1 MRAERQRK
9 VLECLFEKAKD
20 INPLEYPSY
29 IRKFAPMIETSLNN
43 EEILQL
49 ASVGA
54 NPNVKL
60 EQGAFPNDYI
70 QSTGQ
75 TIGGVWYYVYD
86 IEQAADMLHDFIYDD
101 IPFEYYGLT
110 EEEIAALESGTAT
123 EGTEGE
129 NVE

>member
-1 MRAERQRK
+1 MVLQRTSGSC
-9 VLECLFEKAKD
+9 EGGNTEKMEDGLGVAH
-20 INPLEYPSY
+20 
-29 IRKFAPMIETSLNN
+29 R

-101 IPFEYYGLT
+101 IPFEYYGLM

-123 EGTEGE
+123 GGTEGK

>member
-1 MRAERQRK
+1 M
-9 VLECLFEKAKD
+9 
-20 INPLEYPSY
+20 
-29 IRKFAPMIETSLNN
+29 
-43 EEILQL
+43 
-49 ASVGA
+49 
-54 NPNVKL
+54 KL

-123 EGTEGE
+123 GGTEGE